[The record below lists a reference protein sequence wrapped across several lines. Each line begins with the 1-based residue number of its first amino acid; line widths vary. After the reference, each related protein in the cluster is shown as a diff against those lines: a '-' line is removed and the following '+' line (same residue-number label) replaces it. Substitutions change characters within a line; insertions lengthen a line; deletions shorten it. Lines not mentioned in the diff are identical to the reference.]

1 MIKVENLSKAFGP
14 VKALD
19 SISFQVERGE
29 IVGILGPNGAG
40 KTTLMRILTG
50 FFPPTT
56 GSILIDGLDLSKNLR
71 KIQAMIGYLPES
83 APLYKEMTPE
93 EIVAFSARM
102 KGSAGRNVKK
112 DVERALEACGV
123 GSVKNRLISTLS
135 KGFRQRTAIATAL
148 VGSPK
153 ILILDEPTSGLD
165 PEQIIEIRDLIRNL
179 SGARTVILSTHI
191 LHEVAHLTERI
202 LILQN
207 GRLVASDRLENLQE
221 AFGSGFEISAS
232 IIGPTEKIVELLL
245 QIPGVLEV
253 EFTERENSSEYLIK
267 TEEPDSVRAEISRR
281 LVEAGFELVELKKP
295 ELTLEDIYLKSVRK
309 NAAHR
314 SARAQKFASV

>member
-1 MIKVENLSKAFGP
+1 MIKVENLSKVFGP

-19 SISFQVERGE
+19 SLSFEVERGE

-50 FFPPTT
+50 FFPPTK
-56 GSILIDGLDLSKNLR
+56 GSVLIDGLDLSRNLR
-71 KIQAMIGYLPES
+71 KVQAMIGYLPES

-93 EIVAFSARM
+93 EIVTFSARM
-102 KGSAGRNVKK
+102 KGGSGRNLKK
-112 DVERALEACGV
+112 DVERALETCGV

-135 KGFRQRTAIATAL
+135 KGFRQRTAMATAL

-165 PEQIIEIRDLIRNL
+165 PEQIVEIRDLIRNL
-179 SGARTVILSTHI
+179 SGERTIILSTHI
-191 LHEVAHLTERI
+191 LHEVAQLTERV
-202 LILQN
+202 LILQS
-207 GRLVASDRLENLQE
+207 GRLVAADRLKNLQE
-221 AFGSGFEISAS
+221 TFGSGYDISAS
-232 IIGPTEKIVELLL
+232 IMGPSEKVAEVLT
-245 QIPGVLEV
+245 QIPGVSEV
-253 EFTERENSSEYLIK
+253 QFTERENLGEYLIK
-267 TEEPDSVRAEISRR
+267 TKEPDSVRAEISRR

-309 NAAHR
+309 NAF
-314 SARAQKFASV
+314 QKFASV